1 VGSVVIDN
9 FGLLG
14 LEKQPINLA
23 RVVGI
28 VLLAAGV
35 FLIVRD

>member
-1 VGSVVIDN
+1 MIDQ

-14 LEKQPINLA
+14 LAKQPLNVGK
-23 RVVGI
+23 VVGI

>member
-1 VGSVVIDN
+1 MIDH
-9 FGLLG
+9 FGLIG
-14 LEKQPINLA
+14 LAKQPLTLA
-23 RVVGI
+23 KVVGI